1 MLRRALV
8 TAPATSS
15 HLDAMHDVLRQRL
28 LRKIESLPDEQIYQ
42 VLDYIEF
49 LESKYAAPASVGASG
64 LQKFAEGLEDK
75 LRRKAVSPSTIRE
88 AFQLISAADRVLA
101 GVSSAGRQILS
112 DLNQVLEPS
121 EPPEDGPQVIEA
133 DPRKSG
139 SKPGRTGAA
148 PPAAKPGRTGAAR
161 PAAKAGRT
169 EAARP
174 AARRVA
180 GDAARAAA
188 SSAPTQESAGGAV
201 PEPEGG
207 LPEDA

>member
-1 MLRRALV
+1 VLRRALV

-139 SKPGRTGAA
+139 SKPGRTV
-148 PPAAKPGRTGAAR
+148 AAR
-161 PAAKAGRT
+161 PAAKTGRT

-174 AARRVA
+174 AARRVG

-188 SSAPTQESAGGAV
+188 GSAPTEESAGGAV